1 MNIVQSNR
9 KQSVKKARKQ
19 LAKRQPER
27 WTFLREFDFKK
38 ARHCHRI
45 ATISIGL
52 AFWNGSRSKE
62 DRQKDLA
69 DFLEAKAE
77 YKACLFWIMAAR
89 LNYQPDSK
97 YSIWRPI
104 GGDTQFKKGPH

>member
-1 MNIVQSNR
+1 MSTHTHP
-9 KQSVKKARKQ
+9 KGLTKAARKQ
-19 LAKRQPER
+19 LVKRQPDR
-27 WTFLREFDFKK
+27 YNFLQEFDFQK

-77 YKACLFWIMAAR
+77 YKACLFWIKATR
-89 LNYQPDSK
+89 LNHQPDSK
-97 YSIWRPI
+97 HSIWRPI
-104 GGDTQFKKGPH
+104 GGDSRRTEL